1 MSNKE
6 KFYGV
11 NESNWGHKW
20 GYKDSRFKINS
31 DKSVTF
37 TGKRYPIC
45 GKRLYNFIPFVEE
58 ILGVEFALEPKV
70 KEVEE
75 RYVSDPNINEPFMAD
90 LKESFDADRFSG
102 EHNERLLHSHGQHST
117 DEVYKVLYNK
127 LDQFADLVFYIES
140 EEETVCLLYTSPSPR
155 DIR

>member
-31 DKSVTF
+31 DRSVTF

-45 GKRLYNFIPFVEE
+45 
-58 ILGVEFALEPKV
+58 
-70 KEVEE
+70 
-75 RYVSDPNINEPFMAD
+75 
-90 LKESFDADRFSG
+90 
-102 EHNERLLHSHGQHST
+102 
-117 DEVYKVLYNK
+117 
-127 LDQFADLVFYIES
+127 
-140 EEETVCLLYTSPSPR
+140 
-155 DIR
+155 